1 MALGALST
9 KPGFADRPTPMH
21 QLLAIAE
28 STSTESK
35 CGLPIPHV
43 FGAAAEGYLKKYGGG
58 IEHLARIGE
67 YCVTLFLCVV

>member
-28 STSTESK
+28 STSPESK
-35 CGLPIPHV
+35 SGPPIPHV
-43 FGAAAEGYLKKYGGG
+43 FEAAAQGYLKKYRGGM
-58 IEHLARIGE
+58 EHLAKISE
-67 YCVTLFLCVV
+67 YRVTPFLCLV